1 MTISELQK
9 ELQVM
14 YEKYGDIGVVMEEKD
29 WFETETEHCEIFG
42 VEVVSIDGATVV
54 ALLDG

>member
-1 MTISELQK
+1 MTILELQK

-14 YEKYGDIGVVMEEKD
+14 YEKHGDIGVVIEEKD
-29 WFETETEHCEIFG
+29 WLDTETEHYGIFG
-42 VEVVSIDGATVV
+42 VEEVSIDGATVV